1 MATARRGTA
10 PAVALLLLLAALSGC
25 AAAASVRVDRDVA
38 IAMRDGVTLRAD
50 IYKPARGG
58 PFPVLVFRTPYGK
71 HNAAR
76 SDGMHLKAVERGYA
90 VVMQDVRGRFA
101 SDGLF
106 DPYRQEGADGYDT
119 IEWAARQAWSNG
131 RIGTYGLSYPGAV
144 QWLAAVERPPHL
156 VAMAPAMTFSSPRR
170 FFYMNG
176 IFDRSWLP
184 WIYQYV
190 APDARRRLGMPV
202 GEDAEKSWARVAG
215 EYQSFLPLRDLP
227 WLRQEA
233 PYYFEWLAH
242 PPEDPWWDWA
252 ELRNRYSRVT
262 AAVLNLSGWY
272 DDAYGLEGAITNFN
286 GLVDW
291 RPHDE
296 PRAHLVLGPWVH
308 GVPSPASGRAG
319 DLDFGPNA
327 GIDYDALVLDFHDHY
342 MRGIS
347 NRFATEP
354 PVRYFVM
361 GANEWREAA
370 EWPPDAESVV
380 DLYLEPAEEGAHGKL
395 RDANRM
401 TSSAGSSFVADPER
415 PVTDPFNT
423 PGPHDYRA
431 LESRA
436 DVLTFE
442 TEPLSDEFL
451 LVGEASAL
459 IYASCTCRDFDL
471 WVRLLDV
478 HPDGRAFNLVSP
490 GGDVLRA
497 SYRLEELPQPGQVR
511 SLVIPETRTA
521 LRFGKGHRIR
531 MQISA
536 SFDPHLSR
544 NLQTGESEVTSAESR
559 AATITVHH
567 GDRHASRLS
576 LPVVATPP
584 R

>member
-1 MATARRGTA
+1 
-10 PAVALLLLLAALSGC
+10 
-25 AAAASVRVDRDVA
+25 
-38 IAMRDGVTLRAD
+38 
-50 IYKPARGG
+50 
-58 PFPVLVFRTPYGK
+58 
-71 HNAAR
+71 
-76 SDGMHLKAVERGYA
+76 
-90 VVMQDVRGRFA
+90 
-101 SDGLF
+101 
-106 DPYRQEGADGYDT
+106 
-119 IEWAARQAWSNG
+119 
-131 RIGTYGLSYPGAV
+131 
-144 QWLAAVERPPHL
+144 
-156 VAMAPAMTFSSPRR
+156 
-170 FFYMNG
+170 
-176 IFDRSWLP
+176 
-184 WIYQYV
+184 
-190 APDARRRLGMPV
+190 MPV

-286 GLVDW
+286 GLVGW

-342 MRGIS
+342 MRGIF
-347 NRFATEP
+347 NRFATDP

-370 EWPPDAESVV
+370 EWPPDAQAVV
-380 DLYLEPAEEGAHGKL
+380 DLYLEPAEKGQPGKL
-395 RDANRM
+395 QIADPTHA
-401 TSSAGSSFVADPER
+401 TGSSSFVADPGR
-415 PVTDPFNT
+415 PVTDPFDT

-431 LESRA
+431 LQSRA

-459 IYASCTCRDFDL
+459 IYASCDCRDFDL

-478 HPDGRAFNLVSP
+478 HPDGRSFNLVSP

-497 SYRLEELPQPGQVR
+497 SYRVEGLPQPGQVR
-511 SLVIPETRTA
+511 GLVIPQTWTA
-521 LRFGKGHRIR
+521 MRFGKGHRIG

-559 AATITVHH
+559 AATITIHH
-567 GDRHASRLS
+567 DDRHASRLS